1 MLKEFKEF
9 ALKGNVVDLAVA
21 VIIGGAFGKI
31 IDSLVNDVIMPPIGK
46 LLGNVDF
53 ASLYIDLSGGTYASL
68 AEAKKAG
75 AAVIG
80 YGAFINTIVNFLIIA
95 LVLFFIVRGINKSRH
110 PAPAPPAPPAPSR
123 APRASPQPRS
133 APPPAQPSHPCG

>member
-1 MLKEFKEF
+1 VLKEFKEF
-9 ALKGNVVDLAVA
+9 ALKGNVVDLAIA

-95 LVLFFIVRGINKSRH
+95 LVLFFIVRGINKSH
-110 PAPAPPAPPAPSR
+110 HLAPAPPAPTEPSAEEKLLMEIR
-123 APRASPQPRS
+123 DLLKKS
-133 APPPAQPSHPCG
+133 A